1 MTIQEVKNYLSQA
14 YYIDKRVEL
23 LQDELLLLES
33 KLEKCTASYTY
44 TKGGGT
50 QPSFEYV
57 LDKVIQYRNRL
68 NCEIANLIDKKKE
81 IKKTIERIENPKM
94 KLILFQKYI
103 NFYTFEW
110 IAVKLDMEQRQIRRL
125 HKKALED
132 LCNIL

>member
-1 MTIQEVKNYLSQA
+1 MTIQKVKNYLSQV

-50 QPSFEYV
+50 QPSFVYV